1 MWVAENLEDVKSDM
15 SVLHRVDD
23 ISALPAASF
32 FPRAERLSAYDGII
46 RRRALDQQIRE
57 DEARSGGRAA
67 PSRGVMGRTEVP
79 ADVMLAEHARD
90 GWAERV

>member
-23 ISALPAASF
+23 ISTLSAASF
-32 FPRAERLSAYDGII
+32 FPRAERLIAYKGVI

-57 DEARSGGRAA
+57 AEARNAGRVT
-67 PSRGVMGRTEVP
+67 PTQGVMGRTEVP